1 MGGFLDYFTA
11 VRVEFEAR
19 RKVTIEC
26 DKVLNMARGVI
37 KLITEIDVF
46 FFCLLIKFQHLIH
59 VDGFESWN
67 DKVKAVTHAR
77 GFGVRQCYKWLDDN
91 FTCDSTLVRE
101 L

>member
-46 FFCLLIKFQHLIH
+46 FFFFFFGLLIKFQHLIH
-59 VDGFESWN
+59 VDGFETIRLRPSHTREALGS
-67 DKVKAVTHAR
+67 DSVTS
-77 GFGVRQCYKWLDDN
+77 D
-91 FTCDSTLVRE
+91 
-101 L
+101 